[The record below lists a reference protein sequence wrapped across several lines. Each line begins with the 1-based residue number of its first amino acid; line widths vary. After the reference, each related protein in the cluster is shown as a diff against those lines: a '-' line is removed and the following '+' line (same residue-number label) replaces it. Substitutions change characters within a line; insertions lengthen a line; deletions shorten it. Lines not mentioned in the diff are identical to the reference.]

1 MNHTMTLAARN
12 LTAGYGK
19 QIVLSDVSFELAEGQ
34 ITALIGPNGSGKSTL
49 LKTLMGDIS
58 PLGGS
63 VFLVGRE
70 LGTLRRSEIAKEMA
84 VMMTGAMKP
93 EWMTCREM
101 IESGRYPY
109 TGLLG
114 KMEEKDILAVESAME
129 LTGTAKLAPLWV
141 TEISDGQR
149 QRVLLAKAVCQEPKV
164 LILDEPTTYLDI
176 RYKLEFVKL
185 LRELARKRRVTIL
198 MSLHELELVRLI
210 SDRVICLAKGCID
223 ADGAPADI
231 LKEDYLRE
239 LFRIDGTEFADF
251 RII

>member
-1 MNHTMTLAARN
+1 
-12 LTAGYGK
+12 
-19 QIVLSDVSFELAEGQ
+19 
-34 ITALIGPNGSGKSTL
+34 
-49 LKTLMGDIS
+49 
-58 PLGGS
+58 
-63 VFLVGRE
+63 
-70 LGTLRRSEIAKEMA
+70 
-84 VMMTGAMKP
+84 
-93 EWMTCREM
+93 
-101 IESGRYPY
+101 
-109 TGLLG
+109 
-114 KMEEKDILAVESAME
+114 MEEKDVLAVESAME
-129 LTGTAKLAPLWV
+129 LTGTAELAPLWV

-210 SDRVICLAKGCID
+210 SDRVICLAKGGID
-223 ADGAPADI
+223 ADGAPGDI

-239 LFRIDGTEFADF
+239 LFRIDGTEFADY